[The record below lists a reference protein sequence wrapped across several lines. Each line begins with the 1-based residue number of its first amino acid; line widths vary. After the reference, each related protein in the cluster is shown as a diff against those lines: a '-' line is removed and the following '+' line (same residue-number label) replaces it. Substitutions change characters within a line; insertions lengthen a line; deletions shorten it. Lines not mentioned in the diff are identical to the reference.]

1 MKKLFSAVL
10 ALVLACSLL
19 TGCTVETQ
27 EEKVDSGSNQYY
39 LYYVNKDETKV
50 VKERYQPEQESAE
63 FMLQDFT
70 GILNAQE
77 GSGDNLALLP
87 SGVQLVTYRLNESLL
102 ELEFNSDYSEMSR
115 AREILVRAGVA
126 RTFLQI
132 PGVTGI
138 KIFIESEELKDS
150 KGQAVGVIDGNTFVE
165 MWGSDKDAY
174 RYDTFTLYFTDKTGE
189 HLVAE
194 QRNVYYKRILP
205 RERVILEQLAK
216 GPMVK
221 GHYPT
226 IPQETEILGVEV
238 SDDVC
243 YVDFSS
249 AFSDSGIDIPVNTM
263 IYSVVN
269 SLLDTA
275 SADKVQISV
284 EGDTEATLS
293 DGTSLYI
300 FLAKTQIW
308 SLKRIKV
315 SESQERSVF
324 DDAKTAMYAVSDPD
338 AFHVCYRLGGDSSYT
353 GESSSGKCGFLDR
366 GASPGNPMWRSDTDH
381 RK

>member
-165 MWGSDKDAY
+165 MWGADKDAY

-293 DGTSLYI
+293 DGTSLY
-300 FLAKTQIW
+300 
-308 SLKRIKV
+308 SLLSK
-315 SESQERSVF
+315 
-324 DDAKTAMYAVSDPD
+324 
-338 AFHVCYRLGGDSSYT
+338 
-353 GESSSGKCGFLDR
+353 
-366 GASPGNPMWRSDTDH
+366 NTD
-381 RK
+381 

>member
-102 ELEFNSDYSEMSR
+102 ELEFNSDYSKMSR

-205 RERVILEQLAK
+205 RERVILEQIAK

-293 DGTSLYI
+293 DGTSLY
-300 FLAKTQIW
+300 
-308 SLKRIKV
+308 SLFSKNTDLVLKEDQ
-315 SESQERSVF
+315 SE
-324 DDAKTAMYAVSDPD
+324 
-338 AFHVCYRLGGDSSYT
+338 
-353 GESSSGKCGFLDR
+353 
-366 GASPGNPMWRSDTDH
+366 
-381 RK
+381 

>member
-50 VKERYQPEQESAE
+50 VKERYQLEQESAE

-102 ELEFNSDYSEMSR
+102 ELEFNSDYSKMSR

-174 RYDTFTLYFTDKTGE
+174 RYDTFTLFFTDKTGE

-293 DGTSLYI
+293 DGTSLY
-300 FLAKTQIW
+300 
-308 SLKRIKV
+308 SLFSKNTDLVLKEDQ
-315 SESQERSVF
+315 SE
-324 DDAKTAMYAVSDPD
+324 
-338 AFHVCYRLGGDSSYT
+338 
-353 GESSSGKCGFLDR
+353 
-366 GASPGNPMWRSDTDH
+366 
-381 RK
+381 

>member
-189 HLVAE
+189 HLVVE

-293 DGTSLYI
+293 DGTSLY
-300 FLAKTQIW
+300 
-308 SLKRIKV
+308 SLFSKNTDLVLKEDQ
-315 SESQERSVF
+315 SE
-324 DDAKTAMYAVSDPD
+324 
-338 AFHVCYRLGGDSSYT
+338 
-353 GESSSGKCGFLDR
+353 
-366 GASPGNPMWRSDTDH
+366 
-381 RK
+381 

>member
-50 VKERYQPEQESAE
+50 VKERYQLEQESAE
-63 FMLQDFT
+63 CMLQDFT

-102 ELEFNSDYSEMSR
+102 ELEFNSDYSKMSR

-293 DGTSLYI
+293 DGTSLY
-300 FLAKTQIW
+300 
-308 SLKRIKV
+308 SLFSKNTDLVLKEDQ
-315 SESQERSVF
+315 SE
-324 DDAKTAMYAVSDPD
+324 
-338 AFHVCYRLGGDSSYT
+338 
-353 GESSSGKCGFLDR
+353 
-366 GASPGNPMWRSDTDH
+366 
-381 RK
+381 

>member
-50 VKERYQPEQESAE
+50 VKERYQLEQESAE

-138 KIFIESEELKDS
+138 KIFIEREELKDS

-293 DGTSLYI
+293 DGTSLY
-300 FLAKTQIW
+300 
-308 SLKRIKV
+308 SLFSKNTDLVLKEDQ
-315 SESQERSVF
+315 SE
-324 DDAKTAMYAVSDPD
+324 
-338 AFHVCYRLGGDSSYT
+338 
-353 GESSSGKCGFLDR
+353 
-366 GASPGNPMWRSDTDH
+366 
-381 RK
+381 

>member
-63 FMLQDFT
+63 FMMQDFT

-293 DGTSLYI
+293 DGTSLY
-300 FLAKTQIW
+300 
-308 SLKRIKV
+308 SLFSKNTDLVLKEDQ
-315 SESQERSVF
+315 SE
-324 DDAKTAMYAVSDPD
+324 
-338 AFHVCYRLGGDSSYT
+338 
-353 GESSSGKCGFLDR
+353 
-366 GASPGNPMWRSDTDH
+366 
-381 RK
+381 

>member
-115 AREILVRAGVA
+115 AREILVLAGVA

-293 DGTSLYI
+293 DGTSLY
-300 FLAKTQIW
+300 
-308 SLKRIKV
+308 SLFSKNTDLVLKEDQ
-315 SESQERSVF
+315 SE
-324 DDAKTAMYAVSDPD
+324 
-338 AFHVCYRLGGDSSYT
+338 
-353 GESSSGKCGFLDR
+353 
-366 GASPGNPMWRSDTDH
+366 
-381 RK
+381 

>member
-1 MKKLFSAVL
+1 MKRFLSTVL
-10 ALVLACSLL
+10 AMVLACSLL

-87 SGVQLVTYRLNESLL
+87 AGVQLVTYRLNESLL
-102 ELEFNSDYSEMSR
+102 ELEFNSDYSNISR

-132 PGVTGI
+132 PGVTGV
-138 KIFIESEELKDS
+138 KIFIGSEELKDS

-249 AFSDSGIDIPVNTM
+249 AFSDSGIDVPVNTM

-275 SADKVQISV
+275 SADKVQISI

-293 DGTSLYI
+293 DGTSLY
-300 FLAKTQIW
+300 
-308 SLKRIKV
+308 SLFSK
-315 SESQERSVF
+315 
-324 DDAKTAMYAVSDPD
+324 
-338 AFHVCYRLGGDSSYT
+338 
-353 GESSSGKCGFLDR
+353 
-366 GASPGNPMWRSDTDH
+366 NTDLVLNEDQNE
-381 RK
+381 

>member
-50 VKERYQPEQESAE
+50 VKERYQLEQESAE

-102 ELEFNSDYSEMSR
+102 ELEFNSDYSKMSR

-275 SADKVQISV
+275 AADKVQISV

-293 DGTSLYI
+293 DGTSLY
-300 FLAKTQIW
+300 
-308 SLKRIKV
+308 SLFSKNTDLVLKEDQ
-315 SESQERSVF
+315 SE
-324 DDAKTAMYAVSDPD
+324 
-338 AFHVCYRLGGDSSYT
+338 
-353 GESSSGKCGFLDR
+353 
-366 GASPGNPMWRSDTDH
+366 
-381 RK
+381 

>member
-87 SGVQLVTYRLNESLL
+87 SGVQLVTYRLNKSLL

-115 AREILVRAGVA
+115 AREILVRAGVV

-293 DGTSLYI
+293 DGTSLY
-300 FLAKTQIW
+300 
-308 SLKRIKV
+308 SLFSKNTDLVLKEDQ
-315 SESQERSVF
+315 SE
-324 DDAKTAMYAVSDPD
+324 
-338 AFHVCYRLGGDSSYT
+338 
-353 GESSSGKCGFLDR
+353 
-366 GASPGNPMWRSDTDH
+366 
-381 RK
+381 

>member
-102 ELEFNSDYSEMSR
+102 ELEFNSDYSKMSR

-284 EGDTEATLS
+284 EGDTETTLS
-293 DGTSLYI
+293 DGTSLY
-300 FLAKTQIW
+300 
-308 SLKRIKV
+308 SLFSKNTDLVLKEDQ
-315 SESQERSVF
+315 SE
-324 DDAKTAMYAVSDPD
+324 
-338 AFHVCYRLGGDSSYT
+338 
-353 GESSSGKCGFLDR
+353 
-366 GASPGNPMWRSDTDH
+366 
-381 RK
+381 

>member
-50 VKERYQPEQESAE
+50 VKERYQLEQESAE

-102 ELEFNSDYSEMSR
+102 ELEFNSDYSKMSR
-115 AREILVRAGVA
+115 AREILCAPGVA

-293 DGTSLYI
+293 DGTSLY
-300 FLAKTQIW
+300 
-308 SLKRIKV
+308 SLFSKNTDLVLKEDQ
-315 SESQERSVF
+315 SE
-324 DDAKTAMYAVSDPD
+324 
-338 AFHVCYRLGGDSSYT
+338 
-353 GESSSGKCGFLDR
+353 
-366 GASPGNPMWRSDTDH
+366 
-381 RK
+381 

>member
-50 VKERYQPEQESAE
+50 VKEQYQLEQESAE

-102 ELEFNSDYSEMSR
+102 ELEFNSDYSKMSR

-293 DGTSLYI
+293 DGTSLY
-300 FLAKTQIW
+300 
-308 SLKRIKV
+308 SLFSKNTDLVLKEDQ
-315 SESQERSVF
+315 SE
-324 DDAKTAMYAVSDPD
+324 
-338 AFHVCYRLGGDSSYT
+338 
-353 GESSSGKCGFLDR
+353 
-366 GASPGNPMWRSDTDH
+366 
-381 RK
+381 

>member
-50 VKERYQPEQESAE
+50 VKERYQLEQESAE

-102 ELEFNSDYSEMSR
+102 ELEFNSDYSKMSR

-165 MWGSDKDAY
+165 MWVSDKDAY

-293 DGTSLYI
+293 DGTSLY
-300 FLAKTQIW
+300 
-308 SLKRIKV
+308 SLFSKNTDLVLKEDQ
-315 SESQERSVF
+315 SE
-324 DDAKTAMYAVSDPD
+324 
-338 AFHVCYRLGGDSSYT
+338 
-353 GESSSGKCGFLDR
+353 
-366 GASPGNPMWRSDTDH
+366 
-381 RK
+381 

>member
-19 TGCTVETQ
+19 TGCMVETQ

-115 AREILVRAGVA
+115 AREILVLAGVA

-293 DGTSLYI
+293 DGTSLY
-300 FLAKTQIW
+300 
-308 SLKRIKV
+308 SLFSKNTDLVLKEDQ
-315 SESQERSVF
+315 SE
-324 DDAKTAMYAVSDPD
+324 
-338 AFHVCYRLGGDSSYT
+338 
-353 GESSSGKCGFLDR
+353 
-366 GASPGNPMWRSDTDH
+366 
-381 RK
+381 

>member
-27 EEKVDSGSNQYY
+27 EEKVDGGSNQYY

-50 VKERYQPEQESAE
+50 VKERYQLEQESAE

-102 ELEFNSDYSEMSR
+102 ELEFNSDYSKMSR

-205 RERVILEQLAK
+205 RERVILEQIAK

-293 DGTSLYI
+293 DGTSLY
-300 FLAKTQIW
+300 
-308 SLKRIKV
+308 SLFSKNTDLVLKEDQ
-315 SESQERSVF
+315 SE
-324 DDAKTAMYAVSDPD
+324 
-338 AFHVCYRLGGDSSYT
+338 
-353 GESSSGKCGFLDR
+353 
-366 GASPGNPMWRSDTDH
+366 
-381 RK
+381 

>member
-27 EEKVDSGSNQYY
+27 EEKVASGSNQYY

-115 AREILVRAGVA
+115 AREILVRAGVV

-293 DGTSLYI
+293 DGTSLY
-300 FLAKTQIW
+300 
-308 SLKRIKV
+308 SLFSKNTDLVLKEDQ
-315 SESQERSVF
+315 SE
-324 DDAKTAMYAVSDPD
+324 
-338 AFHVCYRLGGDSSYT
+338 
-353 GESSSGKCGFLDR
+353 
-366 GASPGNPMWRSDTDH
+366 
-381 RK
+381 

>member
-50 VKERYQPEQESAE
+50 VKERYQLEQESAE

-102 ELEFNSDYSEMSR
+102 ELEFNSDYSKMSR

-194 QRNVYYKRILP
+194 QRKVYYKRILP

-293 DGTSLYI
+293 DGTSLY
-300 FLAKTQIW
+300 
-308 SLKRIKV
+308 SLFSKNTDLVLKEDQ
-315 SESQERSVF
+315 SE
-324 DDAKTAMYAVSDPD
+324 
-338 AFHVCYRLGGDSSYT
+338 
-353 GESSSGKCGFLDR
+353 
-366 GASPGNPMWRSDTDH
+366 
-381 RK
+381 

>member
-50 VKERYQPEQESAE
+50 VKERYQLEQESAE

-77 GSGDNLALLP
+77 GGGDNLALLP

-102 ELEFNSDYSEMSR
+102 ELEFNSDYSKMSR

-249 AFSDSGIDIPVNTM
+249 AFSDSGIDSPVNTM

-293 DGTSLYI
+293 DGTSLY
-300 FLAKTQIW
+300 
-308 SLKRIKV
+308 SLFSKNTDLVLKEDQ
-315 SESQERSVF
+315 SE
-324 DDAKTAMYAVSDPD
+324 
-338 AFHVCYRLGGDSSYT
+338 
-353 GESSSGKCGFLDR
+353 
-366 GASPGNPMWRSDTDH
+366 
-381 RK
+381 

>member
-50 VKERYQPEQESAE
+50 VKERYQLEQESAE

-102 ELEFNSDYSEMSR
+102 ELEFNSDYSKMSR

-284 EGDTEATLS
+284 EGYTEATLS
-293 DGTSLYI
+293 DGTSLY
-300 FLAKTQIW
+300 
-308 SLKRIKV
+308 SLFSKNTDLVLKEDQ
-315 SESQERSVF
+315 SE
-324 DDAKTAMYAVSDPD
+324 
-338 AFHVCYRLGGDSSYT
+338 
-353 GESSSGKCGFLDR
+353 
-366 GASPGNPMWRSDTDH
+366 
-381 RK
+381 

>member
-50 VKERYQPEQESAE
+50 VKERYQLEQESAE

-87 SGVQLVTYRLNESLL
+87 SGVQLVTYRLNKSLL
-102 ELEFNSDYSEMSR
+102 ELEFNSDYSKMSR

-293 DGTSLYI
+293 DGTSLY
-300 FLAKTQIW
+300 
-308 SLKRIKV
+308 SLFSKNTDLVLKEDQ
-315 SESQERSVF
+315 SE
-324 DDAKTAMYAVSDPD
+324 
-338 AFHVCYRLGGDSSYT
+338 
-353 GESSSGKCGFLDR
+353 
-366 GASPGNPMWRSDTDH
+366 
-381 RK
+381 

>member
-50 VKERYQPEQESAE
+50 VKERYQLEQESAE

-102 ELEFNSDYSEMSR
+102 ELEFNSDYSKMSR

-138 KIFIESEELKDS
+138 KIFIESEELKES

-293 DGTSLYI
+293 DGTSLY
-300 FLAKTQIW
+300 
-308 SLKRIKV
+308 SLFSKNTDLVLKEDQ
-315 SESQERSVF
+315 SE
-324 DDAKTAMYAVSDPD
+324 
-338 AFHVCYRLGGDSSYT
+338 
-353 GESSSGKCGFLDR
+353 
-366 GASPGNPMWRSDTDH
+366 
-381 RK
+381 

>member
-70 GILNAQE
+70 GILNAQD

-293 DGTSLYI
+293 DGTSLY
-300 FLAKTQIW
+300 
-308 SLKRIKV
+308 SLFSKNTDLVLKEDQ
-315 SESQERSVF
+315 SE
-324 DDAKTAMYAVSDPD
+324 
-338 AFHVCYRLGGDSSYT
+338 
-353 GESSSGKCGFLDR
+353 
-366 GASPGNPMWRSDTDH
+366 
-381 RK
+381 

>member
-115 AREILVRAGVA
+115 AREILVRSGVA

-293 DGTSLYI
+293 DGTSLY
-300 FLAKTQIW
+300 
-308 SLKRIKV
+308 SLFSKNTDLVLKEDQ
-315 SESQERSVF
+315 SE
-324 DDAKTAMYAVSDPD
+324 
-338 AFHVCYRLGGDSSYT
+338 
-353 GESSSGKCGFLDR
+353 
-366 GASPGNPMWRSDTDH
+366 
-381 RK
+381 

>member
-63 FMLQDFT
+63 CMLQDFT

-102 ELEFNSDYSEMSR
+102 ELEFNSDYSKMSR

-293 DGTSLYI
+293 DGTSLY
-300 FLAKTQIW
+300 
-308 SLKRIKV
+308 SLFSKNTDLVLKEDQ
-315 SESQERSVF
+315 SE
-324 DDAKTAMYAVSDPD
+324 
-338 AFHVCYRLGGDSSYT
+338 
-353 GESSSGKCGFLDR
+353 
-366 GASPGNPMWRSDTDH
+366 
-381 RK
+381 

>member
-1 MKKLFSAVL
+1 MKKLFSTVL
-10 ALVLACSLL
+10 ALVLACGLL
-19 TGCTVETQ
+19 AGCTVETQ
-27 EEKVDSGSNQYY
+27 EEKADSGSNQYY
-39 LYYVNKDETKV
+39 LYYVNKEETKV
-50 VKERYQPEQESAE
+50 VKERYWPEQESAE
-63 FMLQDFT
+63 FMLKDLA

-77 GSGDNLALLP
+77 GNGENLALLP
-87 SGVQLVTYRLNESLL
+87 TGVQLETYRLNESLL
-102 ELEFNSDYSEMSR
+102 ELEFSSEYSEISR
-115 AREILVRAGVA
+115 TREILVRAGVA

-132 PGVTGI
+132 PGITGI
-138 KIFIESEELKDS
+138 KIFIGNEELADS
-150 KGQAVGVIDGNTFVE
+150 KGQAVGVINGNTFVE

-249 AFSDSGIDIPVNTM
+249 AFSNSGIDIPVNTM

-284 EGDTEATLS
+284 EGDSEAVLS
-293 DGTSLYI
+293 DGTSLYNL
-300 FLAKTQIW
+300 FGKNTDLV
-308 SLKRIKV
+308 LK
-315 SESQERSVF
+315 EE
-324 DDAKTAMYAVSDPD
+324 
-338 AFHVCYRLGGDSSYT
+338 
-353 GESSSGKCGFLDR
+353 
-366 GASPGNPMWRSDTDH
+366 
-381 RK
+381 

>member
-150 KGQAVGVIDGNTFVE
+150 KGQAVGVINGNTFVE

-293 DGTSLYI
+293 DGTSLY
-300 FLAKTQIW
+300 
-308 SLKRIKV
+308 SLFSKNTDLVLKEDQ
-315 SESQERSVF
+315 SE
-324 DDAKTAMYAVSDPD
+324 
-338 AFHVCYRLGGDSSYT
+338 
-353 GESSSGKCGFLDR
+353 
-366 GASPGNPMWRSDTDH
+366 
-381 RK
+381 

>member
-115 AREILVRAGVA
+115 AREILVLAGVA

-249 AFSDSGIDIPVNTM
+249 AFSDSGIDIPVNTL

-293 DGTSLYI
+293 DGTSLY
-300 FLAKTQIW
+300 
-308 SLKRIKV
+308 SLFSKNTDLVLKEDQ
-315 SESQERSVF
+315 SE
-324 DDAKTAMYAVSDPD
+324 
-338 AFHVCYRLGGDSSYT
+338 
-353 GESSSGKCGFLDR
+353 
-366 GASPGNPMWRSDTDH
+366 
-381 RK
+381 

>member
-126 RTFLQI
+126 WTFLQI

-293 DGTSLYI
+293 DGTSLY
-300 FLAKTQIW
+300 
-308 SLKRIKV
+308 SLFSKNTDLVLKEDQ
-315 SESQERSVF
+315 SE
-324 DDAKTAMYAVSDPD
+324 
-338 AFHVCYRLGGDSSYT
+338 
-353 GESSSGKCGFLDR
+353 
-366 GASPGNPMWRSDTDH
+366 
-381 RK
+381 

>member
-70 GILNAQE
+70 GILNAEE

-293 DGTSLYI
+293 DGTSLY
-300 FLAKTQIW
+300 
-308 SLKRIKV
+308 SLFSKNTDLVLKEDQ
-315 SESQERSVF
+315 SE
-324 DDAKTAMYAVSDPD
+324 
-338 AFHVCYRLGGDSSYT
+338 
-353 GESSSGKCGFLDR
+353 
-366 GASPGNPMWRSDTDH
+366 
-381 RK
+381 